1 MGEYDTSTRLMVGYL
16 FTAGFKRC
24 VFLYTVCIQFR
35 NFFFFFFLHVQEILS
50 SVCEQM

>member
-24 VFLYTVCIQFR
+24 VFFVYCVHTIQK
-35 NFFFFFFLHVQEILS
+35 FFFFFFFACTGDFVLCV
-50 SVCEQM
+50 